1 MTKLQRNNYLSNK
14 KRKKI
19 NTTLSF
25 LQVIRNFARN
35 KKNESMKPNI
45 ITGQYVQISQTPAS
59 VWARIAGR
67 LIDQIVLFTY
77 TFMMIYLIDLAD
89 WSPETQTDW
98 LMLFVAILPITFYT
112 PAMEMMN
119 NGRTIG
125 KMAMRCRV
133 VMADGSSPSIGALLM
148 RWVMM
153 PFDLYLSGGLG
164 IFFIVFTKN
173 QQRIGDLAAGTMVI
187 KEGGYEQFS
196 VSLDEFTHI
205 SRNYTPH
212 YPQAALL
219 TQGQADVIERV
230 IRTSSLERDG
240 ERIAALA
247 TKIRQT
253 LDIQSNER
261 SDIGF
266 LYTLLHDYQ
275 YYLLEVV

>member
-1 MTKLQRNNYLSNK
+1 
-14 KRKKI
+14 
-19 NTTLSF
+19 
-25 LQVIRNFARN
+25 
-35 KKNESMKPNI
+35 MKPNI

-98 LMLFVAILPITFYT
+98 LMLFVAILPVTFYT

-153 PFDLYLSGGLG
+153 PFDLYLTGGLG

-196 VSLDEFTHI
+196 VSLDEFTHV